1 LDTLDDCASDD
12 ELSSFDEG
20 INDEDEVKK
29 TSLVEDNR
37 LAYSTSVALSSVHA
51 TIRNSML
58 RKQQSTI
65 FFIQPPL

>member
-1 LDTLDDCASDD
+1 LDSLDDWADEE

-58 RKQQSTI
+58 RKPQSTI